1 MKLLQLIFIFC
12 LLVTISNAQE
22 KGVFSGG
29 YETNAN
35 IFIRDSLIGADNIP
49 QYDRQL
55 FGAEGWFNLNY
66 RYDGFEIGMR
76 YDYFNNSNL
85 LNPNS
90 SYTDQGLGRWYLKK
104 KVNKLGITI
113 GHIYDQLGSGII
125 YRAFESRPLLID
137 NALVGARLT
146 YDLGENWHAK
156 VFTGKQRFL
165 FGTNDGVIKGAGL
178 EGFHKFSEESSLT
191 LAPGIGFVNR
201 TLSDASM
208 DQVIEVLQG
217 YQEIDQVTP
226 VYNVYLAT
234 LYNTMIYK
242 GFSWYVE
249 GAYKTAEV
257 YNDIFALKTEL
268 DGTETL
274 GKFVKKSGNVF
285 YSSLSYA
292 RKGLGITVE
301 AKRTENFNFRSDP
314 NLNLNF
320 GLINFIPP
328 MNRQN
333 TYRLT
338 ARYSPATQDLSEFGY
353 QADIRY
359 KLNKKLSF
367 LLNYSNITNLDGD
380 ALYNEIYTEV
390 VFKQKRD
397 WQLSGG
403 VQLQQY
409 NQETYEGKSE
419 APTVRTIT
427 PYLDFLYKISRKKSV
442 RIESQ
447 YMYMYDPDRVDD
459 PTKEYFKQDYG
470 DWFFALAEFGMA
482 PHWIFEVSGMFNVTP
497 GKISPTDS
505 ETGEKLKIFYPT
517 VGIYY
522 TNKANRYGLRYVK
535 QVEGV
540 VCSGGICRLEPAFS
554 GFKFNVTS
562 NF

>member
-1 MKLLQLIFIFC
+1 MKILQLSFIFC
-12 LLVTISNAQE
+12 LLFTISNAQE

-35 IFIRDSLIGADNIP
+35 FFIRDSLIGANNIP

-66 RYDGFEIGMR
+66 RYQGFEIGMR

-85 LNPNS
+85 RNPNN

-104 KVNKLGITI
+104 KINQLGITI

-146 YDLGENWHAK
+146 YELGENWNAK
-156 VFTGKQRFL
+156 VFTGKQRYL
-165 FGTNDGVIKGAGL
+165 FGVNDGVVKGAGL

-191 LAPGIGFVNR
+191 VAPGIGFVNR
-201 TLSDASM
+201 TLSDATM
-208 DQVIEVLQG
+208 DQVIEVIQS
-217 YQEIDQVTP
+217 YQDVDKVIP
-226 VYNVYLAT
+226 VYNVYLGT
-234 LYNTMIYK
+234 LYNTLNYK

-257 YNDIFALKTEL
+257 YNDLFAEKTEL
-268 DGTETL
+268 DGTVTL
-274 GKFVKKSGNVF
+274 GKFVKNSGSVL

-292 RKGLGITVE
+292 GNGLGITVE
-301 AKRTENFNFRSDP
+301 GKRTENFNFRSDP
-314 NLNLNF
+314 NMNLNL
-320 GLINFIPP
+320 GLLNFIPP

-338 ARYSPATQDLSEFGY
+338 ARYSPATQDLSELAY
-353 QADIRY
+353 QADVRY

-367 LLNYSNITNLDGD
+367 LANYSNITTLDGD
-380 ALYNEIYTEV
+380 ALYNEVYFEAL
-390 VFKQKRD
+390 FKQKRK

-403 VQLQQY
+403 LQLQQY
-409 NQETYEGKSE
+409 NQEIYEGKSE
-419 APTVRTIT
+419 APTVKTVT
-427 PYLDFLYKISRKKSV
+427 PFMDFLYKISRRKSV
-442 RIESQ
+442 RFEAQ
-447 YMYMYDPDRVDD
+447 YMATD
-459 PTKEYFKQDYG
+459 QDYG
-470 DWFFALAEFGMA
+470 SWAFALIEVGLA
-482 PHWIFEVSGMFNVTP
+482 PHWIFEVSGMYNTKP
-497 GKISPTDS
+497 GKNSPSDV
-505 ETGEKLKIFYPT
+505 ETGEKLKLLYPT
-517 VGIYY
+517 AGIYY
-522 TNKANRYGLRYVK
+522 TNKANRYGFRYVK